1 MADSVIQ
8 ITGVITRLPSR
19 RQCNDYAA
27 HRMVRGLISGGN
39 EKFDCCPQLQ
49 SGCNPPP
56 SFLRKPP
63 TKWVSGVLFR
73 GIKRPEHAVDHS
85 PPATF
90 EIKNV
95 WRCTITIPLCL
106 HGVLENI
113 LSSKTAVI
121 VVKILGAVVQNITIR
136 GLGILCTL
144 VLQDSV
150 IEGETFEIF
159 AALRISN
166 HCLLFWQRK
175 FGLNY

>member
-1 MADSVIQ
+1 MTAVHNCSPAV
-8 ITGVITRLPSR
+8 T
-19 RQCNDYAA
+19 
-27 HRMVRGLISGGN
+27 
-39 EKFDCCPQLQ
+39 
-49 SGCNPPP
+49 PPP